1 MAPGKIE
8 IKTLGVQGVNT
19 DKDPL
24 ELLPDELTEAQNA
37 IADPLGSIGGVK
49 NRPGLVEFTTDI
61 DDAAGDSVLGGIGVL
76 EPNGNNGLET
86 LYLGRGGAA

>member
-1 MAPGKIE
+1 MASIE
-8 IKTLGVQGVNT
+8 IKTLGLKGVNT

-24 ELLPDELTEAQNA
+24 ALDPDELTEAQNA
-37 IADPLGSIGGVK
+37 ITEPLGKLTGIV

-61 DDAAGDSVLGGIGVL
+61 DDASGDAVLGGIGVL
-76 EPNGNNGLET
+76 EPNGNNGLQT